1 MERAE
6 VEAGVKKAI
15 ARVLKI
21 EESEIDTEANFSM
34 DLGADS
40 MQSLELVAAFEEE
53 FDISMDED
61 AALGVQTVAGAI
73 GFIKEIVDQI
83 Q

>member
-6 VEAGVKKAI
+6 VEAGVKKVI
-15 ARVLKI
+15 AQVLNI
-21 EESEIDTEANFSM
+21 EVSGINTEANFSL

-40 MQSLELVAAFEEE
+40 MQSLELVAGFEEE

-61 AALGVQTVAGAI
+61 AALNVENVAGAVT
-73 GFIKEIVDQI
+73 FIKEIVNQN

>member
-6 VEAGVKKAI
+6 VEAKVKKAI
-15 ARVLKI
+15 AHVLKT
-21 EESEIDTEANFSM
+21 EAAEIDTEANFSL

-61 AALGVQTVAGAI
+61 AALGVETVAGAVD
-73 GFIKEIVDQI
+73 FIKDVVDQN

>member
-6 VEAGVKKAI
+6 VETRVKKVI
-15 ARVLKI
+15 SQVLKVGA
-21 EESEIDTEANFSM
+21 EEITTEANISY

-61 AALGVQTVAGAI
+61 AALGVQDVAGAI
-73 GFIKEIVDQI
+73 TFIADIISQEN
-83 Q
+83 

>member
-6 VEAGVKKAI
+6 VEAGVKKVI
-15 ARVLKI
+15 AQVLNI
-21 EESEIDTEANFSM
+21 EASEIDTEANFSL

-40 MQSLELVAAFEEE
+40 MQSLELVAGFEEE

-61 AALGVQTVAGAI
+61 AALNVENVAGAVS
-73 GFIKEIVDQI
+73 FIKEIVNQN